1 MSFLIG
7 MYIVDKPVMEKSR
20 SEIEAKMKTMGEY
33 VKISYLQRAAK
44 SQLDF
49 DTRKFVMVELAKT
62 YEQKHMFL
70 DAAKTIKAAAEIT
83 TTFREKMMQF
93 IKSVELN
100 VRGNDFAEAERIF
113 AQALALGNDREKW
126 EMKQQFKQFHFAQA
140 QEYLKQNRRSNAKVL
155 YQKMLSMEL
164 NPQEKATVQNQLLD
178 LYLKLG
184 NTREYHSLKD
194 KMSGGM
200 GLLPP

>member
-1 MSFLIG
+1 
-7 MYIVDKPVMEKSR
+7 MYVVDKPVVEKTR
-20 SEIEAKMKTMGEY
+20 SEIEAKLKTMGEY
-33 VKISYLQRAAK
+33 VKMSYLQRAAK

-49 DTRKFVMVELAKT
+49 DTRKFVLIELAKT
-62 YEQKHMFL
+62 YEQKHMYL
-70 DAAKTIKAAAEIT
+70 DAGKTIKASAEIT

-93 IKSVELN
+93 MKAVEFN
-100 VRGNDFAEAERIF
+100 VHGNDFAEAERIF
-113 AQALALGNDREKW
+113 AQALVLGNDRDKW
-126 EMKQQFKQFHFAQA
+126 EMKMQFKQFHFAQA
-140 QEYLKQNRRSNAKVL
+140 QSYLNSNRRSNAKVL

-164 NPQEKATVQNQLLD
+164 NPQEKADVQNRLLE